1 MVALSLIEALSSVGI
16 RVPEDISVIGFDNL
30 DVGAI
35 SIPPLTTISTN
46 YNIIAQTALHK
57 LLMTISMPKKVA
69 IRSCVSVELIERGS
83 VVQVL

>member
-1 MVALSLIEALSSVGI
+1 MMALSLIEALSSVGI

-30 DVGAI
+30 EVGAI

-57 LLMTISMPKKVA
+57 LLTTISTPKKVA
-69 IRSCVSVELIERGS
+69 TRSCVSVELIERGS
-83 VVQVL
+83 VAQIV